1 MAEKQASVYVVDLG
15 RSMGRKHNGRSQT
28 DLEYAMQY
36 VWDKITSTVP
46 LYLSEDYEGLIA
58 NLEDLDC
65 QRQEDRHRRR
75 PRLPHRW

>member
-15 RSMGRKHNGRSQT
+15 RSMAGKHNDRSET

-46 LYLSEDYEGLIA
+46 RYLVKIMEASIA
-58 NLEDLDC
+58 NLEG
-65 QRQEDRHRRR
+65 
-75 PRLPHRW
+75 PRLPTAGRQIL